1 MKSNTTSMS
10 DSSNK
15 SRSSNS
21 NSRCNN
27 SRSNNS
33 RSSMCNRVANMGLM
47 SSLHLV
53 VMADLAGNPHLHR
66 NTDLAGDGDTDLPGD
81 RVALLPGNRDTDL
94 PRDLPGI
101 LDRPLVAL
109 PLSGGMALGPSSVA
123 LDTSVATSSLPLH
136 MAIAS
141 NNSTRNHLGVVSH
154 DTRAVVNLLGD
165 LVALLGHNI
174 LALLDVGRVHDGV
187 ELGVAGLLGDGVA
200 HLVMLRV
207 AGLVMLSVAG
217 GLCVGVVQGLAVCI
231 ANSKLISTVSLRSH
245 DLVSSN
251 NITHKA
257 TRDNPNTSS
266 SRGQAGSRQ
275 EQRKVHHRELREK
288 IFPPV

>member
-1 MKSNTTSMS
+1 MVPASEAPLADTS
-10 DSSNK
+10 
-15 SRSSNS
+15 
-21 NSRCNN
+21 CGG
-27 SRSNNS
+27 
-33 RSSMCNRVANMGLM
+33 VTL
-47 SSLHLV
+47 
-53 VMADLAGNPHLHR
+53 LARNLDCDGN
-66 NTDLAGDGDTDLPGD
+66 TDLPGD

-123 LDTSVATSSLPLH
+123 LDTSVATSSLPFH

-174 LALLDVGRVHDGV
+174 LALLDVGRVHNGV
-187 ELGVAGLLGDGVA
+187 ELG
-200 HLVMLRV
+200 V

-217 GLCVGVVQGLAVCI
+217 SVRGRVIDSGADTLSEAVLTMV
-231 ANSKLISTVSLRSH
+231 ANTTRGSG
-245 DLVSSN
+245 
-251 NITHKA
+251 KA
-257 TRDNPNTSS
+257 A
-266 SRGQAGSRQ
+266 SR
-275 EQRKVHHRELREK
+275 
-288 IFPPV
+288 

>member
-1 MKSNTTSMS
+1 MKSDTTSMS

-15 SRSSNS
+15 SRPSNS

-27 SRSNNS
+27 SRSSNRSNSSDS
-33 RSSMCNRVANMGLM
+33 RSPTSTMVTI
-47 SSLHLV
+47 LHSDIITDCSGHL
-53 VMADLAGNPHLHR
+53 DLHR

-141 NNSTRNHLGVVSH
+141 NNSTGNNLGVVTH

-174 LALLDVGRVHDGV
+174 LALLNVGRVHDGV

-217 GLCVGVVQGLAVCI
+217 SV
-231 ANSKLISTVSLRSH
+231 
-245 DLVSSN
+245 
-251 NITHKA
+251 
-257 TRDNPNTSS
+257 
-266 SRGQAGSRQ
+266 RG
-275 EQRKVHHRELREK
+275 
-288 IFPPV
+288 

>member
-1 MKSNTTSMS
+1 MKSDTTSMS

-33 RSSMCNRVANMGLM
+33 RSRMCNRVANMGLM

-66 NTDLAGDGDTDLPGD
+66 NTDLAGDGDTDLPG
-81 RVALLPGNRDTDL
+81 NRDTDL
-94 PRDLPGI
+94 SRDLPGI

-123 LDTSVATSSLPLH
+123 LDTSIATSSLPLH

-141 NNSTRNHLGVVSH
+141 NNSTRNHLGVVTH

-217 GLCVGVVQGLAVCI
+217 GLCVGVVQGLAVRV
-231 ANSKLISTVSLRSH
+231 ANSKLISTVSLRSQ

-251 NITHKA
+251 NTTHKA
-257 TRDNPNTSS
+257 TRDNPNTSG
-266 SRGQAGSRQ
+266 SRGQAGGRQ
-275 EQRKVHHRELREK
+275 EQRKVHHCE
-288 IFPPV
+288 

>member
-1 MKSNTTSMS
+1 MG
-10 DSSNK
+10 
-15 SRSSNS
+15 
-21 NSRCNN
+21 
-27 SRSNNS
+27 
-33 RSSMCNRVANMGLM
+33 NRVANMGLM

-53 VMADLAGNPHLHR
+53 VMADLTGNPHLHR
-66 NTDLAGDGDTDLPGD
+66 NTDLAGDG
-81 RVALLPGNRDTDL
+81 DTDL

-109 PLSGGMALGPSSVA
+109 PLSGSMALGPSSVA

-217 GLCVGVVQGLAVCI
+217 SVRGRVIDSGADTLSEAVLPMVANTTRSSGKAAGREEEGQVKHRQGI
-231 ANSKLISTVSLRSH
+231 
-245 DLVSSN
+245 
-251 NITHKA
+251 
-257 TRDNPNTSS
+257 
-266 SRGQAGSRQ
+266 
-275 EQRKVHHRELREK
+275 
-288 IFPPV
+288 

>member
-1 MKSNTTSMS
+1 
-10 DSSNK
+10 
-15 SRSSNS
+15 
-21 NSRCNN
+21 
-27 SRSNNS
+27 
-33 RSSMCNRVANMGLM
+33 
-47 SSLHLV
+47 
-53 VMADLAGNPHLHR
+53 MADLAGNPHLHR
-66 NTDLAGDGDTDLPGD
+66 HTDLAGDGDTDLPGD

-187 ELGVAGLLGDGVA
+187 KLG
-200 HLVMLRV
+200 V

-217 GLCVGVVQGLAVCI
+217 GLCVGVVQGLAVRV
-231 ANSKLISTVSLRSH
+231 ADSKLISTVSLRSH

-251 NITHKA
+251 NTTHKA
-257 TRDNPNTSS
+257 TRDNPNTSG

-275 EQRKVHHRELREK
+275 DHHKVHHLEFREK

>member
-1 MKSNTTSMS
+1 MSTSNGMS
-10 DSSNK
+10 TNGTN
-15 SRSSNS
+15 RSNS
-21 NSRCNN
+21 TNSTN
-27 SRSNNS
+27 SSHRSHS
-33 RSSMCNRVANMGLM
+33 TDSGHGGGLM
-47 SSLHLV
+47 NVSMVPASEAPL
-53 VMADLAGNPHLHR
+53 ADTSCGGVTLLARNLDCDR

-217 GLCVGVVQGLAVCI
+217 SVRGRVIDSGADTLSEAVLTMV
-231 ANSKLISTVSLRSH
+231 ANT
-245 DLVSSN
+245 
-251 NITHKA
+251 
-257 TRDNPNTSS
+257 TRGN
-266 SRGQAGSRQ
+266 GQAAGR
-275 EQRKVHHRELREK
+275 
-288 IFPPV
+288 